1 MAPAD
6 SDVLPVLDIRLQ
18 LRDLSDQL
26 LRPLHPLLPG
36 FSCRHG
42 VPRPLDGHDVV
53 GILDRDGRQWL
64 VPSPRVD
71 ARSGGVTALVGGS
84 GG

>member
-6 SDVLPVLDIRLQ
+6 GDVLPVLDVGLQ

-26 LRPLHPLLPG
+26 LRPFHPLLPR
-36 FSCRHG
+36 FPCRHG
-42 VPRPLDGHDVV
+42 VPCPLDGNDVV
-53 GILDRDGRQWL
+53 GILDGDGRQWL

-71 ARSGGVTALVGGS
+71 ARGGGVTALVGGS